1 MTKAPAGQERGGE
14 RRLRRY
20 PTYKDS
26 GVEWLGAIPAHW
38 EARRLKTI
46 ATAQPSNIDKKSA
59 EGEIHVR
66 LCNYVD
72 VYYNE
77 KITGSL
83 EFMTATATADQIQR
97 FQLHAGDVL
106 ITKDSES
113 WTDIAVPALV
123 AEDLPDVLC
132 GYHLALIRPSPDCC
146 GAFLARAFSGVGPR
160 DQFHVA
166 ANGITRFGLGGDALR
181 SGLFA
186 IPPLEEQRAIVT
198 FLDRET
204 AKIDALVTKK
214 ERLIELLQEKR
225 AALISRAVT
234 KGLDPTVPMRDSG
247 VQWLGEIPAHWD
259 AKRLVRLS
267 DDDVPIVYGI
277 LLPGPR
283 LEEGVPYIGAGD
295 VANGHL
301 RIDELPRTTPEIASE
316 YPRSRVRPGDIVY
329 AIRGS
334 FGAVQVVPAG
344 FAGVNLSRDAAR
356 IAPGRDVVGRWLC
369 WALRS
374 ETSREQYRFHA
385 LGAAITGVN
394 IRDLKRVILPC
405 PPVAEQNAIADFL
418 DRQTES
424 FDRLIVRVRDGIAR
438 TKELRSAL
446 ISAAVTGKID
456 VRES

>member
-1 MTKAPAGQERGGE
+1 MGELQAGAGFPDNEQGVMTEEIPFFKVGDMAQPGNAREMVEAQHFVSPATA
-14 RRLRRY
+14 RRLRARVF
-20 PTYKDS
+20 PANTIVFAK
-26 GVEWLGAIPAHW
+26 VGAALRLNR
-38 EARRLKTI
+38 RRLLLR
-46 ATAQPSNIDKKSA
+46 PSCMDNNMMGFVPTECDPTWALFWLSCLDLDA
-59 EGEIHVR
+59 LANPG
-66 LCNYVD
+66 
-72 VYYNE
+72 
-77 KITGSL
+77 
-83 EFMTATATADQIQR
+83 
-97 FQLHAGDVL
+97 
-106 ITKDSES
+106 
-113 WTDIAVPALV
+113 AVPSVNEGQMRDVPVV
-123 AEDLPDVLC
+123 A
-132 GYHLALIRPSPDCC
+132 
-146 GAFLARAFSGVGPR
+146 
-160 DQFHVA
+160 
-166 ANGITRFGLGGDALR
+166 
-181 SGLFA
+181 
-186 IPPLEEQRAIVT
+186 PPLAEQRAIAT

-204 AKIDALVTKK
+204 AMIDALVTKK

-234 KGLDPTVPMRDSG
+234 KGLNPTVPMRDSG

-267 DDDVPIVYGI
+267 DEDVPIVYGI

-334 FGAVQVVPAG
+334 FGAVQVVPTAL
-344 FAGVNLSRDAAR
+344 AGVNLSRDAAR
-356 IAPGRDVVGRWLC
+356 IAPRRDVVGRWLC

-418 DRQTES
+418 DRETES

-456 VRES
+456 VRDAQ